1 MTRRAGPREWL
12 RFAVLALPTL
22 LVSIDVPVMLL
33 ALPHISAGL
42 HATSTQTLW
51 IMDMYGFML
60 SACLITMGTL
70 GDPVAAVSA
79 VVLCGVAVFTLCLL
93 GHIRP
98 IGSAQQHAA
107 TPSPLDLPVYG
118 EAA

>member
-12 RFAVLALPTL
+12 GFAVLGLPTL
-22 LVSIDVPVMLL
+22 LVSIDVSVMLL

-51 IMDMYGFML
+51 IEAFTSGMHL
-60 SACLITMGTL
+60 
-70 GDPVAAVSA
+70 VAAVSA